1 MDKANAQLEKKKK
14 KKKKAEEELAKT
26 LEAGRAEYLKEYR
39 KKLAFQESRF
49 KKKIEELEEKLRKAN
64 DALKTESEVKEHA
77 TKECG
82 HFQMEFLNWQGQ
94 VGPVMEALQRSQEA
108 ERDALVL
115 QRERRKMFRELVART
130 RGA

>member
-49 KKKIEELEEKLRKAN
+49 KKKAEELEEKLRKAN
-64 DALKTESEVKEHA
+64 DALKTESEAKEPA
-77 TKECG
+77 AKEG
-82 HFQMEFLNWQGQ
+82 VRFQKEFLDLQVQ
-94 VGPVMEALQRSQEA
+94 VGPVMEARHRSQEA
-108 ERDALVL
+108 EKHALVL
-115 QRERRKMFRELVART
+115 Q
-130 RGA
+130 

>member
-49 KKKIEELEEKLRKAN
+49 KKKVEELEEKLRKAN
-64 DALKTESEVKEHA
+64 DALKAESEAKERA
-77 TKECG
+77 AKEAA
-82 HFQMEFLNWQGQ
+82 HFQTELLNLQAQ
-94 VGPVMEALQRSQEA
+94 VGPVTEALHRSQEA
-108 ERDALVL
+108 EKNALVL
-115 QRERRKMFRELVART
+115 RRNHASWH
-130 RGA
+130 